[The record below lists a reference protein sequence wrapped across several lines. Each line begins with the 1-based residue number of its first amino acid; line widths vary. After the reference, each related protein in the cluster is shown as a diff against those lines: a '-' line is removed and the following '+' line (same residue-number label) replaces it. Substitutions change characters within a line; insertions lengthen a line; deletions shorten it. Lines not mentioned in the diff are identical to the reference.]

1 MTKTYKHFHR
11 IAWAAT
17 LLALCV
23 IVFGGFVR
31 LSNAGLSCPDWP
43 TCYGRATWPTLEH
56 EVSTANA
63 TFDRIVESHKTWREQ
78 LHRHLAA
85 ILGLFVL
92 SLSLLEAKRRA
103 RAIWA
108 PVACATLV
116 AVSIPLY
123 MQQQYYPAFAL
134 VSAGLLGLFGFAWW
148 AGREPFIR
156 ITAILLAV
164 IIMQA
169 MLGMWTVTWLLKP
182 IVVMAHLLGGL
193 TTFSLLT
200 WLSWKATPN
209 TELINAIATPLKRW
223 LWVGLVLLAIQIAL
237 GGWTSANYAALAC
250 GAEFPKCAGSW
261 IPEHNFSEAFILWRG
276 IGVDYEGGVLDGPAR
291 AAIQLMHR
299 GMALIVTVY
308 FVVLS
313 VGMFRTNGLK
323 YWSGLLLL
331 LIVSQ
336 VALGIGNVLFS
347 LPLWVAV
354 AHNAGAALLLFVVV
368 GLLARLR
375 EPEQELE
382 LELEPEPAAT

>member
-17 LLALCV
+17 ILALCV

-43 TCYGRATWPTLEH
+43 TCYGRATWPTHDH
-56 EVSTANA
+56 EVAAANA
-63 TFDRIVESHKTWREQ
+63 VFERAVETHKAWREQ
-78 LHRHLAA
+78 FHRHIAA
-85 ILGLFVL
+85 ILGLLVL
-92 SLSLLEAKRRA
+92 TLSLLEAKRRE

-108 PVACATLV
+108 PIACAALV
-116 AVSIPLY
+116 AISIPLY
-123 MQQQYYPAFAL
+123 MQQHYYPAFAL

-156 ITAILLAV
+156 FTAILLAV

-182 IVVMAHLLGGL
+182 VVVMAHLLGGL
-193 TTFSLLT
+193 ATFSLLT

-209 TELINAIATPLKRW
+209 TDLIQASARSLKLL
-223 LWVGLVLLAIQIAL
+223 LWIGMGLLVIQIAL
-237 GGWTSANYAALAC
+237 GGWTSANYAALSC
-250 GAEFPKCAGSW
+250 GNEFPKCIGSW
-261 IPEHNFSEAFILWRG
+261 MPAHDFKEAFVLWRG

-291 AAIQLMHR
+291 VAIQLAHR
-299 GMALIVTVY
+299 GMAVLVTFY
-308 FVVLS
+308 FVAL
-313 VGMFRTNGLK
+313 GIQMLRLHGLK
-323 YWSGLLLL
+323 YWAALLLL
-331 LIVSQ
+331 LISAQ
-336 VALGIGNVLFS
+336 VALGISNVLFS
-347 LPLWVAV
+347 LPLSVAV

-375 EPEQELE
+375 EPNES
-382 LELEPEPAAT
+382 PETAST

>member
-11 IAWAAT
+11 IAWAAS

-23 IVFGGFVR
+23 IVFGSFVR
-31 LSNAGLSCPDWP
+31 LSHAGLSCPDWP
-43 TCYGRATWPTLEH
+43 TCYGRATWPSH
-56 EVSTANA
+56 EQEVVVANA
-63 TFDRIVESHKTWREQ
+63 VFERAVESHKTWREQ
-78 LHRHLAA
+78 FHRHIAA
-85 ILGLFVL
+85 LLGLLVL
-92 SLSLLEAKRRA
+92 TLALLEAKRRQ

-108 PVACATLV
+108 PIVCAALV
-116 AVSIPLY
+116 AISIPLY
-123 MQQQYYPAFAL
+123 MQQHYYPAFAL

-148 AGREPFIR
+148 AGREPFTR
-156 ITAILLAV
+156 STAILLAV

-209 TELINAIATPLKRW
+209 TDLIQALARPLKYL
-223 LWVGLVLLAIQIAL
+223 LWIGLGLLAIQIAL

-250 GAEFPKCAGSW
+250 GTEFPKCIGSW
-261 IPEHNFSEAFILWRG
+261 VPEHDFKEAFVIWRG

-291 AAIQLMHR
+291 AAIQLTHR
-299 GMALIVTVY
+299 GMAVLVTLYFSVLGIRMLLIP
-308 FVVLS
+308 
-313 VGMFRTNGLK
+313 GLK
-323 YWSGLLLL
+323 YWAVLLLL
-331 LIVSQ
+331 LISVQ
-336 VALGIGNVLFS
+336 VALGISNVVYS

-375 EPEQELE
+375 EPDEK
-382 LELEPEPAAT
+382 PESVST